1 MSSCLSV
8 LEDVHGGAVTPLPIS
23 NFIFSSSLV
32 SFSFPFFFFSAAD
45 FFLDSIVGCRAL
57 AQEIHEIA
65 YTVYHAIC
73 RGLRQKTNRAGGRGA
88 EGKGCPQGG
97 CKTAVC

>member
-32 SFSFPFFFFSAAD
+32 SFSFPFFFFPLRI
-45 FFLDSIVGCRAL
+45 FFF
-57 AQEIHEIA
+57 
-65 YTVYHAIC
+65 
-73 RGLRQKTNRAGGRGA
+73 
-88 EGKGCPQGG
+88 
-97 CKTAVC
+97 